1 MSNDVNDYSIIEEIW
16 HAISHGIGLALSIAG
31 LTIMVAFASMK
42 GSAIGVVSTAIFGT
56 TLILL
61 YGSSTLYH
69 AITHHDIKQRFQQ
82 FDHASIYLLI
92 AGSYTPI
99 TLVSLGGAW
108 GWSIF
113 SAVWTIA
120 ILGISLTFVYP
131 RRFEKLSL
139 LLYVVMGWIIIIA
152 IKPLLASMESGGLWL
167 LLAGGLSYTIGI
179 IFYVW
184 EKLPFNHA
192 IWHLFVLGGSILH
205 FFMVLL
211 YVI

>member
-1 MSNDVNDYSIIEEIW
+1 MSNDVNDFSIIEEIW

-31 LTIMVAFASMK
+31 LAIMVSFASMN
-42 GSAIGVVSTAIFGT
+42 GSAVTIVSTAIFGT

-99 TLVSLGGAW
+99 TLVSLGGVW

-113 SAVWTIA
+113 AAVWTIA
-120 ILGISLTFVYP
+120 IIGIFLTFVYP
-131 RRFEKLSL
+131 RRFETLSL
-139 LLYVVMGWIIIIA
+139 FLYVIMGWIIIIA
-152 IKPLLASMESGGLWL
+152 IKPLLESMESGGLWL
-167 LLAGGLSYTIGI
+167 LLAGGLSYTVGVV
-179 IFYVW
+179 FYVW
-184 EKLPFNHA
+184 DKLPFNHT

>member
-1 MSNDVNDYSIIEEIW
+1 MNNDVNGFSIIEEIW
-16 HAISHGIGLALSIAG
+16 HAVSHGIGLALSIAG
-31 LTIMVAFASMK
+31 LTIMVSFAAMD
-42 GSAIGVVSTAIFGT
+42 GSVITIVSTAIFGT

-82 FDHASIYLLI
+82 FDHASIYILI

-99 TLVSLGGAW
+99 TLVSLGGVW

-113 SAVWTIA
+113 AAVWTIA
-120 ILGISLTFVYP
+120 VIGIYLTFVYP
-131 RRFEKLSL
+131 RRFERLSL
-139 LLYVVMGWIIIIA
+139 FLYVIMGWIIVIA
-152 IKPLLASMESGGLWL
+152 IKPLFESMESGGLWL
-167 LLAGGLSYTIGI
+167 LLAGGLSYTVGVV
-179 IFYVW
+179 FYVRDN
-184 EKLPFNHA
+184 LPFNHA
-192 IWHLFVLGGSILH
+192 IWHLFVLGGSIMH